1 MNGRLNQILTY
12 WLGPSYRTSL
22 AGATVFLSSSV
33 LLFADELGLSPTAQ
47 IKIAALVSMISGG
60 GLYVARDDKVSSER
74 AGAK

>member
-1 MNGRLNQILTY
+1 
-12 WLGPSYRTSL
+12 L